1 MTLWLK
7 KETPQAGP
15 PRAGHVDYDELVKKI
30 EEQRRLGIAGP
41 VAEYMDKV
49 RPPQQFDQW
58 GEPLPLSALDQDR
71 LDRTFAILAGP
82 MERGT
87 ALLHSGQLI
96 DDEVDAIEAVYPGI
110 YVLIVERAKND
121 MFATDPPYPAWAEAQ
136 LGILFRK
143 PASSVYS
150 PKPAEEMPT
159 YRAAPKSPEG
169 TQADRRE
176 LSVRE
181 GR

>member
-1 MTLWLK
+1 MTPWLK
-7 KETPQAGP
+7 KATPQAGP
-15 PRAGHVDYDELVKKI
+15 PMPGHIDYETLTKQI
-30 EEQRRLGIAGP
+30 EEKMRLGLMTPA
-41 VAEYMDKV
+41 AEYLWMKAP
-49 RPPQQFDQW
+49 RAALDQW
-58 GEPLPLSALDQDR
+58 GDELPLSAMQQDQ
-71 LDRTFAILAGP
+71 LDRMFAILAGP

-96 DDEVDAIEAVYPGI
+96 DDEVDAIEAVFPGV
-110 YVLIVERAKND
+110 YVLLVEAAKD
-121 MFATDPPYPAWAEAQ
+121 DLFKSGPPLPAWAEAQ

-143 PASSVYS
+143 PASAVYS
-150 PKPAEEMPT
+150 PTPTEKPPSFN
-159 YRAAPKSPEG
+159 AAPKSPEG